1 MNEYKGII
9 YGPTDFF
16 IYLFQGLIQST
27 TVQLYLSNFNI
38 LWPLLQQ
45 DNTGGSRS
53 NKTAF
58 FFYIPFTGITKNINQ
73 V

>member
-1 MNEYKGII
+1 MNIKELHMDQQII
-9 YGPTDFF
+9 IF
-16 IYLFQGLIQST
+16 LFQSLIQST
-27 TVQLYLSNFNI
+27 RVQLYLSNFNI

-58 FFYIPFTGITKNINQ
+58 FLFIFLLQ